1 MTKQLELK
9 EIPRI
14 IYLLKPEFTVKGNF
28 NPVEELDGV
37 FYSDD
42 EKILNIEGLPFI
54 IDNKM
59 WFNDQELI
67 FRKKSNEKDIIFNK
81 NSLILFE
88 VKNRFSGTS
97 TDSAVNVELK
107 EELLNLFSK
116 VSIFYQINI
125 EKYTDLENVQIFLF
139 YDTIPKE
146 GYEDILKQA
155 FYDYFK
161 DKINFHLK
169 FNFNLFLLL
178 LHIFAYNTKNLM
190 DKIKFLELK
199 IKENENNLLKKN
211 SDLKEIIDKLK
222 LEEKIKTKK

>member
-1 MTKQLELK
+1 MTEQLELK

-42 EKILNIEGLPFI
+42 EKILNIEGIPFI

-125 EKYTDLENVQIFLF
+125 EKYSDLENV
-139 YDTIPKE
+139 
-146 GYEDILKQA
+146 
-155 FYDYFK
+155 
-161 DKINFHLK
+161 
-169 FNFNLFLLL
+169 
-178 LHIFAYNTKNLM
+178 
-190 DKIKFLELK
+190 
-199 IKENENNLLKKN
+199 
-211 SDLKEIIDKLK
+211 
-222 LEEKIKTKK
+222 